1 VAATRVEP
9 HSDGETRPG
18 GPSRPAVGTTPGRR
32 IWLSARIRRRDQ
44 RGCHGDGRW
53 TQDGRCLARG
63 PRHRPPRARILT
75 LGRATSAT
83 ADQATTGQPGSI
95 APNPARPHAGTR
107 RTCPGS
113 AAVRTRAAIVEAATV
128 LFLRHGYQG
137 TAVEDITRRRSC
149 LTTTGHRS
157 PLVSGGCGVLEPTTR
172 GRCGGQRIGRQ
183 LALYVDRPSLPNRD
197 REQEPCP
204 RTTAHPVPHRPGP
217 RSPLGHKC
225 PGHPV
230 ANPPEARR
238 ARNSRLARSTSRSTR

>member
-1 VAATRVEP
+1 MPAQDRVRSDETMPTQRSGQPPHERGEDGSVRPVQARSWVGAAQDGDFVAQHEELDVLGGGRPALSAGPVRAPAEGSNTTIAATRPDHAQPAIIV
-9 HSDGETRPG
+9 GQRP
-18 GPSRPAVGTTPGRR
+18 
-32 IWLSARIRRRDQ
+32 
-44 RGCHGDGRW
+44 
-53 TQDGRCLARG
+53 
-63 PRHRPPRARILT
+63 
-75 LGRATSAT
+75 
-83 ADQATTGQPGSI
+83 
-95 APNPARPHAGTR
+95 
-107 RTCPGS
+107 RTDFWHPTGS

-157 PLVSGGCGVLEPTTR
+157 PLVSGGCGVLEPTRR

-225 PGHPV
+225 PGHPI